1 MKSAKPCSTG
11 ILPARAGLAMVT
23 LKGNSLWNEIKVHI
37 HLLYYSL
44 VCARPIYG
52 EMYSIKSRDIYLIL
66 RLALL
71 EKSLR
76 N

>member
-1 MKSAKPCSTG
+1 MKSAKPYSTG

-37 HLLYYSL
+37 YLYYSL

-52 EMYSIKSRDIYLIL
+52 EMYFLLSLGIYT
-66 RLALL
+66 
-71 EKSLR
+71 
-76 N
+76 